1 MAHGLQRAAVM
12 RRLHIV
18 VAEDDYEM
26 RHLVAA
32 RLREGGDHVIEASD
46 GLDLV
51 DIIRAWYYPGTRAHP
66 IDVIVTDV
74 RMPGLSGLDVADMV
88 RGGPHK
94 IPIVL
99 TTAFGSALLEN
110 EAMKLGVAAV
120 LSKPFDLDELR
131 RVVDRVVAR

>member
-1 MAHGLQRAAVM
+1 M

-18 VAEDDYEM
+18 VAEDDFEM
-26 RHLVAA
+26 RRLVAG
-32 RLREGGDHVIEASD
+32 RLRETGDHVIEAKD

-51 DIIRAWYYPGTRAHP
+51 DILRAWYYPGTRAHP

-88 RGGPHK
+88 HGGPHR

-99 TTAFGSALLEN
+99 TTAFGSAVLET
-110 EAMKLGVAAV
+110 EARRLGVAAV
-120 LSKPFDLDELR
+120 LAKPFDLDELR
-131 RVVDRVVAR
+131 RVVEQVAQGRPA